1 MSAKGT
7 LGNIEE
13 FDGSKDDWSQYVER
27 LEHFF
32 YANEITDADK
42 KRAVFLSVVGAAT
55 YQSIRKRASGF
66 LIWKVLF
73 ACGKEPEVHTSTWK

>member
-13 FDGSKDDWSQYVER
+13 FDGSKDDWPQYVER
-27 LEHFF
+27 LEHF

-55 YQSIRKRASGF
+55 YKGSTSIDGPS
-66 LIWKVLF
+66 V
-73 ACGKEPEVHTSTWK
+73 